1 MALNDQSLEQLR
13 FKGEGAD
20 LDYKAERPKFKG
32 ATDAEKAELL
42 KDILAM
48 ANSHREGPAY
58 ILYGFKEDA
67 PNPPEVVGLPLDG
80 AIDDSRI
87 QQFVNEKLDTKLNF
101 RYEERMFQEK
111 HIAVVTI
118 PKQPRPFTLKK
129 PYGGLDKDVVYIRR
143 GSSTSTA
150 LAREIAMMGAADAA
164 RPPANAA
171 VEFRHED
178 NKPLGNEFD
187 LTFYEK
193 ADEYPDYETYVPNE
207 RWPIGSFLSPGMSRD
222 NRDFWREAADFVVQ
236 FKRLIRIRIKVS
248 NGSAFALTSAKVEV
262 RVVGTDESDAEL
274 LPYGD
279 MPDVP
284 RKTDSILHNVMRSPA
299 MDKPTVVVDRRG
311 DYPVCVIQLGT
322 LLPGET
328 AVADDDL
335 AVLPSGAGSYAIR
348 VRLLAQE
355 TNPLAFEHRF
365 EAHGEHAPL
374 DFVRLEEIVSGSPE
388 QEVREEDEHD

>member
-1 MALNDQSLEQLR
+1 MALNDQLLEQLR

-20 LDYKAERPKFKG
+20 LDYKAERPKFIG
-32 ATDAEKAELL
+32 ATDAEKAEFL

-48 ANSHREGPAY
+48 ANSHRDGPAY
-58 ILYGFKEDA
+58 ILYGFKEDL

-101 RYEERMFQEK
+101 RYEERLFQEK
-111 HIAVVTI
+111 HVAVITI

-164 RPPANAA
+164 RPAANAA
-171 VEFRHED
+171 VEFRDED
-178 NKPLGNEFD
+178 NTPLGDQFD
-187 LTFYEK
+187 LTFFDK
-193 ADEYPDYETYVPNE
+193 ADEYPDYETYVPTGP
-207 RWPIGSFLSPGMSRD
+207 WPLGHISSPRMSRD

-236 FKRLIRIRIKVS
+236 FKRLIRVRIKVS
-248 NGSAFALTSAKVEV
+248 NGSAFALTSAKLEV
-262 RVVGTDESDAEL
+262 RVVGTDKAYAEL

-284 RKTDSILHNVMRSPA
+284 RRADSILHHVIQSPVRHQ
-299 MDKPTVVVDRRG
+299 PTIVVDERG
-311 DYPVCVIQLGT
+311 DFPVCVVQLGT

-328 AVADDDL
+328 AVGDDDL
-335 AVLPSGAGSYAIR
+335 AVLPAGPGLYAIR

-355 TNPLAFEHRF
+355 TSPLTFEHQF
-365 EAHGEHAPL
+365 EAHGEHALL
-374 DFVRLEEIVSGSPE
+374 DFDRLEGIVSGSQGGGAE
-388 QEVREEDEHD
+388 EHD